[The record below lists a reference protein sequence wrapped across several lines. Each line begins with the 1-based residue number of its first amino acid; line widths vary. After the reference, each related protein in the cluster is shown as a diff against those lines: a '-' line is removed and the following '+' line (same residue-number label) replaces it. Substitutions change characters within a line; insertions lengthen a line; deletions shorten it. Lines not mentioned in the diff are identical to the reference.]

1 MDSQSG
7 KMSALM
13 LAATPQGMRLA
24 KSVAWAD
31 EWAMMIGMQVDG
43 HPFTY
48 EGRPF
53 LREIIRD
60 NFPQRAIQKSAQ
72 MGATVISLTTAL
84 HWWAMRHWN
93 VMYLLPLKAGT
104 IAFSQGRIE
113 PMLNSTPWLKSRLR
127 AVDNINHKRTDRA
140 NFYVRGTNVT
150 TELQEV
156 PIDAMIWDE
165 RDKMKEKNM
174 SMADT
179 RMDASKW
186 KWKVQLSTPTLP
198 NVGINR
204 AFQESDQRHWYM
216 KCPKCGTA
224 QTLNWEDHVKIG
236 KNHKDTIIECE
247 HCHKEWP
254 HDKIIEAS
262 EESGHWV
269 KHEEGQSDE
278 IHGYQINQLFSPTRP
293 IEELARIYFKG
304 LDDPETMRELYNSA
318 LGLPYIVEGDRLTE
332 DVLDDCAKMGS
343 GNLIGI
349 GKDLPLDE
357 RLYIGIDVGKVL
369 HVTIDR
375 MKPDGIHVEA
385 IARETMSWAELHLL
399 LDRIPDFMCVI
410 DRFPEIQKT
419 QELALRFWGRV
430 FLCTYNTQA
439 RDPDWTYPTD
449 RSDVGQ
455 VKVDRTIALD
465 YTNNRFFRRH
475 MILARNMRDIGE
487 RQQNRGYQGW
497 YRQMMS
503 QVRLQEQNKAGN
515 MIATYEKADGPD
527 HWHHSQSY
535 CTLATL
541 FATPGVAPL
550 AEQTGQVLTG
560 EEIGLYEED
569 EFADLLVGEDIDDD
583 YGFMVD

>member
-1 MDSQSG
+1 MSDQSG
-7 KMSALM
+7 KMAALM
-13 LAATPQGMRLA
+13 SAATPQGMRMA
-24 KSVAWAD
+24 KAVAWAD

-53 LREIIRD
+53 LRDIIRD

-72 MGATVISLTTAL
+72 MGATVISLTTAF
-84 HWWAMRHWN
+84 HWWAMRNWN

-113 PMLNSTPWLKSRLR
+113 PMLNSTMWLKSRLR

-140 NFYVRGTNVT
+140 NFYVRGTNVA

-174 SMADT
+174 PMAST
-179 RMDASKW
+179 RMDASMW
-186 KWKVQLSTPTLP
+186 KWKIQLSTPTIP
-198 NVGINR
+198 NFGINR
-204 AFQESDQRHWYM
+204 EFQQSDQRHWYM
-216 KCPKCGTA
+216 KCPRCGHA

-236 KNHKDTIIECE
+236 HSHRDTIMECA
-247 HCHKEWP
+247 HCHQHWP

-262 EESGHWV
+262 QETGHWV
-269 KHEEGQSDE
+269 IHEEQYSDE

-304 LDDPETMRELYNSA
+304 LEDPEAMRELYNSA
-318 LGLPYIVEGDRLTE
+318 LGLPFVVDGDRLTE

-343 GNLIGI
+343 GNLLGI
-349 GKDLPLDE
+349 GKNLPVGE
-357 RLYIGIDVGKVL
+357 RLYVGIDVGKVL

-375 MKPDGIHVEA
+375 MNSAGYREA
-385 IARETMSWAELHLL
+385 VARETMSWAELHML

-410 DRFPEIQKT
+410 DRFPEVQKA

-430 FLCTYNTQA
+430 FLCTYNSSA
-439 RDPDWTYPTD
+439 KDPDWAYPVD
-449 RSDVGQ
+449 RTDVGT
-455 VKVDRTIALD
+455 VKVDRTIAID
-465 YTNNRFFRRH
+465 YTNNLFFRRQI
-475 MILARNMRDIGE
+475 ILARNMRDVGE
-487 RQQNRGYQGW
+487 RQQNRNYQGW

-503 QVRLQEQNKAGN
+503 QVRIEQPNRAGN
-515 MIATYEKADGPD
+515 MIATYEQVDGAD
-527 HWHHSQSY
+527 HWHHSQVY
-535 CTLATL
+535 CTLASQ
-541 FATPGVAPL
+541 FATPGVAPIS
-550 AEQTGQVLTG
+550 EQAGQTLTG
-560 EEIGLYEED
+560 DDLGLD
-569 EFADLLVGEDIDDD
+569 DDDDFAGLMLDGESDD